1 MSPSMPTMTLAFR
14 QQAFLIANLVNLALF
29 VLTLGL
35 AAFYQGWL
43 PALMVGIPSLVLP
56 WLLYSSFGDQL
67 LSRMAYG
74 ISFMLFAALHI
85 HLALGKTEVHFGIFV
100 LLALLISFRDWRVIL
115 VAAVVI
121 AVHHLLFMYLQFSG
135 APVYLVPIRDANL
148 STVMVH
154 AVYVVI
160 EAAVLMFICQRSLRE
175 GMEGQALFDVTHKLV
190 SADQTILISSRA
202 QDIQSRLVN
211 KFNQV
216 LSTLAQ
222 TVSTMESAVH
232 NLSAES
238 DSLLQD
244 GHKLTNNL
252 VNQQQAVEQIAM
264 ATRQMSDGI
273 AQAVQLSQQMLD
285 TAAKASNFAQ
295 TGRTAVTATIG
306 AIDTLTTTLQ
316 GSRDKVHQMAMSTN
330 DIKTVLEVIQ
340 SIAEQ
345 TNLLAL
351 NAAIEAARAGE
362 QGRGFAVVADEVRTL
377 ASRTHGSTNEIKQM
391 ITRLV
396 QGSQDSVQ
404 AVDQCLT
411 QIEATIG
418 FARQSD
424 SVLDSISQQAQQ
436 VEHSAQQMTQTLLQ
450 QDQSSQQIDR
460 SVQQLGQMSDEQ
472 SEQGQKVLKSAD
484 NVNNISYLLKNEAG
498 RFSH

>member
-1 MSPSMPTMTLAFR
+1 
-14 QQAFLIANLVNLALF
+14 
-29 VLTLGL
+29 
-35 AAFYQGWL
+35 
-43 PALMVGIPSLVLP
+43 
-56 WLLYSSFGDQL
+56 
-67 LSRMAYG
+67 
-74 ISFMLFAALHI
+74 
-85 HLALGKTEVHFGIFV
+85 
-100 LLALLISFRDWRVIL
+100 
-115 VAAVVI
+115 
-121 AVHHLLFMYLQFSG
+121 
-135 APVYLVPIRDANL
+135 
-148 STVMVH
+148 
-154 AVYVVI
+154 
-160 EAAVLMFICQRSLRE
+160 
-175 GMEGQALFDVTHKLV
+175 
-190 SADQTILISSRA
+190 
-202 QDIQSRLVN
+202 
-211 KFNQV
+211 
-216 LSTLAQ
+216 
-222 TVSTMESAVH
+222 
-232 NLSAES
+232 
-238 DSLLQD
+238 
-244 GHKLTNNL
+244 
-252 VNQQQAVEQIAM
+252 
-264 ATRQMSDGI
+264 MSDGI

-484 NVNNISYLLKNEAG
+484 NINNISYLLKNEAG